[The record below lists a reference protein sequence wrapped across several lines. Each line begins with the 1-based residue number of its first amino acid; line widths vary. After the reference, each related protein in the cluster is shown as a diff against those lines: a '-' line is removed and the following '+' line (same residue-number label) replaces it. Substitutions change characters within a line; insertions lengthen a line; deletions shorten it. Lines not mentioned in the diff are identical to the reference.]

1 MSISLCLSKRD
12 KKDSRHLPRITQ
24 THMTDLATASAAI
37 TLTPV
42 DFSDRTLAN
51 GLRVLLVEDHRTP
64 SVAINVG
71 YRVGGK
77 DDPPGRSGFAHLFEH
92 LMFKSTRRMP
102 SEFLDRLKIGRASC
116 RERV

>member
-1 MSISLCLSKRD
+1 MSICLLSLLWDD
-12 KKDSRHLPRITQ
+12 KKILGTCPASPKPMIVS
-24 THMTDLATASAAI
+24 ATASAAI
-37 TLTPV
+37 SLTPV

-64 SVAINVG
+64 TVAINVG

-92 LMFKSTRRMP
+92 LMIKAAAN
-102 SEFLDRLKIGRASC
+102 RASETIDEITKPL
-116 RERV
+116 R